1 MKLFHELVQEL
12 EGTRST
18 NAKKDILINNNNRT
32 LQSVLFHMFENNIEF
47 GYSLKTIP
55 EWTPADDPAGLSISN
70 MTLAMRKIH
79 LFYAENMKNHSEKQ
93 KERIIV
99 RQLESLN
106 AEDAKIL
113 VKIICKKFKIS
124 GVTEKLVREVF
135 PELLSKKT
143 SNA

>member
-12 EGTRST
+12 ESTRSV
-18 NAKKDILINNNNRT
+18 NAKKHILINNNNKT
-32 LQSVLFHMFENNIEF
+32 LQTILSHMFEKNIDF
-47 GYSLKTIP
+47 GYTQKTLP
-55 EWTPADDPAGLSISN
+55 MWTPADDPAGLSISN

-79 LFYAENMKNHSEKQ
+79 LFYTENMKNQSEKQ
-93 KERIIV
+93 KERILV

-106 AEDAKIL
+106 ANDAEIL

-124 GVTEKLVREVF
+124 GVTEKLVRETF
-135 PELLSKKT
+135 PDLLSKET